1 MCFQISSKVNHRKVV
16 TFEAMNTASIRIK
29 DHNFIMYPSGV
40 LFWEEKSMLLIS
52 DVHLGKVSHFR
63 KFGAAVPQKAVQ
75 KNFDVM
81 DEAIAY
87 FKPEHLIFMGD
98 LFHSAL
104 NQEWNLF
111 EKWTKTIHAN
121 IILVVGNHD
130 IISPVKYEDLKIQVV
145 SEIQLE
151 GFLLTHH
158 PEKRDSFFNFC
169 GHVHPSIKMVG
180 LGRQSARLRC
190 FYKSEHQLVL
200 PAFGEFTG
208 SYTLEPIEGCE
219 VFALLGDSV
228 LPVPIKEKK
237 RKGRYSK

>member
-1 MCFQISSKVNHRKVV
+1 MIGIESINIKNQ
-16 TFEAMNTASIRIK
+16 TFVL
-29 DHNFIMYPSGV
+29 YPSGV
-40 LFWEEKSMLLIS
+40 LFWQEKSMLLIS

-63 KFGAAVPQKAVQ
+63 KFGAAVPQNAVQ
-75 KNFDVM
+75 KNFELM
-81 DEAIAY
+81 DDALDF
-87 FKPEHLIFMGD
+87 FKPNHLIFMGD
-98 LFHSAL
+98 LFHSSL
-104 NQEWNLF
+104 NKEWELF
-111 EKWTKTIHAN
+111 EKWTTKVDAN

-130 IISPVKYEDLKIQVV
+130 IISPVKYEDLGIKVV
-145 SEIQLE
+145 SEIQQD

-158 PEKRDSFFNFC
+158 PEERDDFFNFC

-190 FYKSEHQLVL
+190 FYKSGHQLIL

-208 SYTLEPIEGCE
+208 SHVLEPIEGCE
-219 VFALLGDSV
+219 VFALLGDTV